1 MKPDV
6 PLIEAAREVQ
16 SILVELGI
24 EAVIIGGLAIF
35 RWGEPR
41 LTRDVDFTALCP
53 LGDDE
58 DLKIDAILARLR
70 GRIEDAGE
78 FAKRNRVLLVSA
90 TNGTPIDIALGGLPY
105 EAGAVARGSTFQYA
119 PGFELRTCSAEDL
132 VIMKTFAGRDGD
144 FIDVQG
150 ILVRQGKNLDWKL
163 IEAELKPLLEAKD
176 EPRSWD
182 RLVALKARTAQ

>member
-16 SILVELGI
+16 TILVELGI

-41 LTRDVDFTALCP
+41 LTRDVDFTALYP
-53 LGDDE
+53 LNREGDPS
-58 DLKIDAILARLR
+58 IRAILARFR
-70 GRIEDAGE
+70 GRIEDAGD
-78 FAKRNRVLLVSA
+78 FARRNRVLLVRA
-90 TNGTPIDIALGGLPY
+90 TNGLPIDIALGALPY
-105 EAGAVARGSTFQYA
+105 EARAVARGSTFQFA
-119 PGFELRTCSAEDL
+119 PGFDLRTCSAEDL
-132 VIMKTFAGRDGD
+132 VIMKTFADREQDAL
-144 FIDVQG
+144 DVKG

-163 IEAELKPLLEAKD
+163 IETELKPLLEAKD
-176 EPRSWD
+176 DPESWD